1 MKCQVRKCGRS
12 KKSHPNISFHRFP
25 VDLLLQ
31 AQWIDFCNVGDDW
44 ILSEAMR
51 ICSVHFEE
59 SAFVHDGNNN
69 RLRKTDAVPTVSAFL
84 IDIDRDS
91 DGDDNYPIS
100 LSTSLPL
107 YSCPSLVDHSYANL
121 KCAMQVANQGSSTTE
136 GSIELIGSEG
146 EPISLVHKT
155 KRVRKRSISN
165 RYAKNWK
172 GLAIKWKKEALSW
185 KAKFRALEEAVD
197 TEEVLKGKFRPDQ
210 ISKVTGKVKQV
221 KEWSN
226 ETITEGLRMRFAC
239 GAGYEQLLKL
249 PYVALPSVRTLV
261 RRIQEI
267 HFDSG
272 FLHEVLDIL
281 KLKVAMMSSKELDCG
296 IVLDEM
302 SLDEANKFCP
312 NNQKHFGMTTMPPSD
327 KLATHGLVF
336 MIVGMHSRWK
346 QVISY
351 EFVGNTIPG
360 SLLKE
365 AVDRIIIN
373 VESFGLKVRFVTS
386 DCGSSNKAMWQSY
399 GLSTK
404 KETALNNWT
413 TVHPVDKDRFLEF
426 IPDPVHL
433 FKSIVNGFISN
444 QFFKVPSWY
453 TDRRRQWLYG

>member
-44 ILSEAMR
+44 IISGAMR
-51 ICSVHFEE
+51 IYSVHFEE

-84 IDIDRDS
+84 IDSDRDS
-91 DGDDNYPIS
+91 DGDDNDPIS
-100 LSTSLPL
+100 LSTYLPL

-272 FLHEVLDIL
+272 KIYTFFCKWFLVVVRSRNPQID
-281 KLKVAMMSSKELDCG
+281 ST
-296 IVLDEM
+296 
-302 SLDEANKFCP
+302 AN
-312 NNQKHFGMTTMPPSD
+312 
-327 KLATHGLVF
+327 
-336 MIVGMHSRWK
+336 
-346 QVISY
+346 
-351 EFVGNTIPG
+351 
-360 SLLKE
+360 
-365 AVDRIIIN
+365 
-373 VESFGLKVRFVTS
+373 
-386 DCGSSNKAMWQSY
+386 
-399 GLSTK
+399 
-404 KETALNNWT
+404 LN
-413 TVHPVDKDRFLEF
+413 F
-426 IPDPVHL
+426 
-433 FKSIVNGFISN
+433 
-444 QFFKVPSWY
+444 
-453 TDRRRQWLYG
+453 